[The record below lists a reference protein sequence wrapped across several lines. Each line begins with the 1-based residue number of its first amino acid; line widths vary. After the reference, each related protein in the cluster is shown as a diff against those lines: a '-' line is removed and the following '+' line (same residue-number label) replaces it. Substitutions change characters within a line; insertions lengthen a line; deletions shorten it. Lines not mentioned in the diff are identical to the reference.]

1 MGVNVIESCPQVREF
16 MNGVETAYELTGI
29 KSEVSVQY
37 SDDKQKLY
45 ATIELQGVTRDI
57 SIPKRF
63 LLNDVDKFPEPAV
76 GIEGFTVR
84 FSPDTF
90 ILKKS
95 ATNDYSVDIFVDN
108 VESNED
114 DLAQATLLGI
124 PEPFLFGLKGALDRE
139 VFMRVVKQGED
150 YALEISKTLEGFH
163 KGDTVTRKW
172 GHPIQIFDININ
184 LGEIDRGVGLST
196 DKNWARVVPDDDV
209 FKLYR
214 NGKLVLSL
222 SRCSVDDNLIPA
234 FIDNEQK
241 YKGCLYITETRD
253 GIHLVS
259 WFMTED
265 KGRIYAQPL
274 SRNSRG

>member
-76 GIEGFTVR
+76 RIEGFTVR

-95 ATNDYSVDIFVDN
+95 ATKDYSVDIFVDN
-108 VESNED
+108 MESNED
-114 DLAQATLLGI
+114 DLAQATLFGI

-150 YALEISKTLEGFH
+150 YVLEISKTLEGFH
-163 KGDTVTRKW
+163 KGDIVTRKW

-184 LGEIDRGVGLST
+184 LSERRVGT
-196 DKNWARVVPDDDV
+196 CIDKNWARVVPDDDV
-209 FKLYR
+209 FKLYK

-222 SRCSVDDNLIPA
+222 SRYSVDDNLIQS
-234 FIDNEQK
+234 FIDNEQE
-241 YKGCLYITETRD
+241 YKGALSIVKTRD
-253 GIHLVS
+253 GTHLVS
-259 WFMTED
+259 WFVTYDE
-265 KGRIYAQPL
+265 GRLYVQPL

>member
-63 LLNDVDKFPEPAV
+63 LLNDTDKFPEPAV

-95 ATNDYSVDIFVDN
+95 ATKDYSVDIFVDN

-114 DLAQATLLGI
+114 DLAQATLFGI

-150 YALEISKTLEGFH
+150 YVLEISKTLEGFH
-163 KGDTVTRKW
+163 KGDIVTRKW

-259 WFMTED
+259 WFMSED
-265 KGRIYAQPL
+265 EERIYVQPL

>member
-76 GIEGFTVR
+76 RIEGFTVR

-95 ATNDYSVDIFVDN
+95 ATKDYSVDIFVDN
-108 VESNED
+108 MESNED
-114 DLAQATLLGI
+114 DLAQATLFGI
-124 PEPFLFGLKGALDRE
+124 PGPFLFGLKGALDRE
-139 VFMRVVKQGED
+139 VFMRVVKQRED
-150 YALEISKTLEGFH
+150 YVLEISKTLEGFH
-163 KGDTVTRKW
+163 KGDIVTRKW

-209 FKLYR
+209 FKLYK
-214 NGKLVLSL
+214 NGKLVLNL
-222 SRCSVDDNLIPA
+222 SRRNVDDNLIPA

-265 KGRIYAQPL
+265 EGRIYAQPL